1 MNLSFDLKHILCIEY
16 FKILY
21 SYIGTDTIIMVLLNW
36 NIWVSMLDFPS
47 SMELSRGSLLTS
59 KGKTCFIL
67 LIYTQL
73 LNSSLAIK
81 CATFKVIRIKSF
93 FPLPNHTST
102 KSTLVQAMFNACSMF
117 HWIAF
122 SARFVFCGHSWAS
135 EYFCKA
141 ID

>member
-1 MNLSFDLKHILCIEY
+1 MSIYKLQFGWLLDIIKILNLSFDLKHILCIEY

-93 FPLPNHTST
+93 FSLLNHTST
-102 KSTLVQAMFNACSMF
+102 KSTLLQANVQCMQYVSLNC
-117 HWIAF
+117 I
-122 SARFVFCGHSWAS
+122 
-135 EYFCKA
+135 
-141 ID
+141 

>member
-1 MNLSFDLKHILCIEY
+1 
-16 FKILY
+16 
-21 SYIGTDTIIMVLLNW
+21 
-36 NIWVSMLDFPS
+36 MLDLLS

-93 FPLPNHTST
+93 FSLPNHTST
-102 KSTLVQAMFNACSMF
+102 KSTLVQANVQCMQYVSLNCIYQVVQDLF
-117 HWIAF
+117 
-122 SARFVFCGHSWAS
+122 FV
-135 EYFCKA
+135 A
-141 ID
+141 ILGPVNISVRPLIN